1 MTRAD
6 TLWAALSSS
15 LGARLAMAVLN
26 YGLFWQL
33 SHRLDG
39 AQLGGFSLLMNL
51 FYMLQSLPLLGLSAP
66 FARRTATHPEGLPS
80 EFSNAWVFA
89 LPVAGVLALGTG
101 GVGLWAYPQA
111 LHAAFWLLAVALLPT
126 AWVLVCES
134 ALLGSERMSL
144 VARVQCLESLGR
156 VLLMGAAVWQ
166 GWGLTGLFV
175 IFLVLRCFTAA
186 IYAWHPVVPR
196 MQWALVSRALWWRNW
211 REVPVFMGIALL
223 SVTASRVDLIVL
235 AKLDGLEAA
244 GLYAA
249 AARLYEAALML
260 PTIAA
265 MVMLPALSRLFV
277 GDGPQF
283 RRMLG
288 QALRWSL
295 AGGLA
300 IALLVAALSPWL
312 IGLLYADHLQGAAL
326 LLPCLIFGAVLMTL
340 DQILSSTMTAARA
353 QGQDLRAMALGVL
366 VLLLALAGLIP
377 LYGPLGAAMAVP
389 LGLLLR
395 VLWRLRWAGRALG
408 LDGLGRTLGRTS
420 LAGGLGVLVLS
431 LVHAAGWGVLASAVL
446 APLAYLLGAQLLGV
460 IPRQAWLQARQQLS
474 RLVPRQASH

>member
-1 MTRAD
+1 MKRAD
-6 TLWAALSSS
+6 TLWTALSSS

-39 AQLGGFSLLMNL
+39 AQLGGFSLLMNI
-51 FYMLQSLPLLGLSAP
+51 FFMLQGLPLLGLSAP

-101 GVGLWAYPQA
+101 WVGLWAYPQA
-111 LHAAFWLLAVALLPT
+111 LHAAFWLLAASLLPT

-156 VLLMGAAVWQ
+156 VLLMGVAVWL

-186 IYAWHPVVPR
+186 VYAWHPVVPR
-196 MQWALVSRALWWRNW
+196 MQWALVSRALWLRNW

-223 SVTASRVDLIVL
+223 SVTASRIDLIVL

-265 MVMLPALSRLFV
+265 MVMLPALARLFAN
-277 GDGPQF
+277 DGPQF
-283 RRMLG
+283 RRMLA

-295 AGGLA
+295 AGGLVV
-300 IALLVAALSPWL
+300 ALLVAALSPWL
-312 IGLLYADHLQGAAL
+312 IGLLYAGHLQGAAL
-326 LLPCLIFGAVLMTL
+326 LLRCLIFAAVLMTL
-340 DQILSSTMTAARA
+340 DQTLSSTMTAAHA
-353 QGQDLRAMALGVL
+353 QGQDLRSLVGGLL
-366 VLLLALAGLIP
+366 VLLLALAILIP
-377 LYGPLGAAMAVP
+377 LYGPLGAAVAVP
-389 LGLLLR
+389 LGLLVR
-395 VLWRLRWAGRALG
+395 VGWRVRWAERTLVMP
-408 LDGLGRTLGRTS
+408 GLGRGLLRTG
-420 LAGGLGVLVLS
+420 LAGGLGGLVLWLS
-431 LVHAAGWGVLASAVL
+431 AGWGVLASAVL
-446 APLAYLLGAQLLGV
+446 SLLAYLVSAQLLGA